1 MCVPLTETTPFYTK
15 GTGHLLNI
23 MDAVNKHHISGN
35 FILVSLGI
43 VTMFPS
49 TDNVRGIQA
58 VCFIF
63 NTSKAKN
70 QYSCIVVCIV
80 EGPKICS

>member
-1 MCVPLTETTPFYTK
+1 MCVPLTETIPFYTK

-23 MDAVNKHHISGN
+23 MDAVKKHHISGH

-43 VTMFPS
+43 VTMFQS
-49 TDNVRGIQA
+49 TDNVRRIQA
-58 VCFIF
+58 VSSIF
-63 NTSKAKN
+63 NTSKTKN

-80 EGPKICS
+80 EGLKICS